1 MKSKK
6 PSKGY
11 VYHGLPDAEG
21 RHYFETRPFTPANY
35 RLVAKLDFTP
45 GEKHPGTPGHD
56 YWLEMAFEATNSI
69 DCGWHEKTPSLVGPT
84 RSTSVGDIVVL
95 LREGTVG
102 IWAVDRFGWTP
113 LAN

>member
-1 MKSKK
+1 MTFAH
-6 PSKGY
+6 

-35 RLVAKLDFTP
+35 RLVAELDFTA
-45 GEKHPGTPGHD
+45 GEKHFEADSH
-56 YWLEMAFEATNSI
+56 WLEVAFEMTNSI
-69 DCGWHEKTPSLVGPT
+69 DEGWHEKTPSLVGPT
-84 RSTSVGDIVVL
+84 RSTSIGDIVVL

-113 LAN
+113 IAN

>member
-1 MKSKK
+1 MTFIAH
-6 PSKGY
+6 

-21 RHYFETRPFTPANY
+21 RHYFETRPFTSANY
-35 RLVAKLDFTP
+35 RLVAELDFTVSYHGLP
-45 GEKHPGTPGHD
+45 DADSH
-56 YWLEMAFEATNSI
+56 WLEVAFEMTNSI